1 MHPLQTGG
9 MGGGGGAI
17 ASSGSTL
24 GVHGLNDLVVEK
36 NKERS
41 RVEMQR
47 QAQLREAKVGSSH
60 LEKAARAIERSAG
73 KMEHAKAM
81 RKAENMLVAEMRKEV
96 MSKHAER
103 EKRIRE
109 AKERRI
115 LMSHEARMRGKT
127 PGLLDPN
134 QSHVQAFLK
143 ENPGLSSP
151 PPPAASR
158 PRTSKNS
165 KGGQLQSPALS
176 RGHSPPSRGFYG
188 KEHAHPSSS
197 VDVGGLDEE
206 SAPEAYSR
214 WGQAAE
220 RRKTASR
227 AGTASSR
234 RAGLADVDDKWEYVG
249 YDGVQVLGSP
259 KGRTSPPSRSHVRS
273 PSNKVTG
280 ATFFLV
286 SWTLLPSL

>member
-1 MHPLQTGG
+1 LF
-9 MGGGGGAI
+9 
-17 ASSGSTL
+17 
-24 GVHGLNDLVVEK
+24 VEK

-60 LEKAARAIERSAG
+60 LEKAARAMERSAG
-73 KMEHAKAM
+73 KMELAKAI
-81 RKAENMLVAEMRKEV
+81 RKAEDQLVVEMRNQV

-103 EKRIRE
+103 EKRIRD
-109 AKERRI
+109 AKEKKI

-127 PGLLDPN
+127 PGMLDPN
-134 QSHVQAFLK
+134 QPHVQAFLK

-151 PPPAASR
+151 PPPTASR
-158 PRTSKNS
+158 PRKSKNS
-165 KGGQLQSPALS
+165 KGGLLSSPANS
-176 RGHSPPSRGFYG
+176 RGYSPPSRGFHG
-188 KEHAHPSSS
+188 KEYANPSSP
-197 VDVGGLDEE
+197 VDVGGLDDD

-220 RRKTASR
+220 RRKTESR

-259 KGRTSPPSRSHVRS
+259 KGRSSSPSRSPVGS
-273 PSNKVTG
+273 PSNKVTRVP
-280 ATFFLV
+280 FCLVFL
-286 SWTLLPSL
+286 TRLPSL